1 MEIEKP
7 YSGFRR
13 EDWQRPV
20 SPNHV
25 IAKNRA
31 GADNPASTM
40 TGIEEI
46 SVSII
51 EDDPELRESVVNYL
65 DGTSGFHCIGAYGS
79 AEEALKE
86 IPLQKPNVV
95 LMDINLPGKSGIEC
109 VGKLK
114 EVEPA
119 VQVMMFTVY
128 EDSDQVFEAL
138 VAGAC
143 GYLVKSTPP
152 EKVLEAIREVH
163 RGGSP
168 MSSHIARKVVKYFH
182 QSSPTSG
189 IGSLSRREE
198 EVLHHLAQ
206 GCLYKEIADKLSI
219 SIDTV
224 RKHLHSIYGKLQVH
238 SRTDAVVKYL
248 RK

>member
-1 MEIEKP
+1 MDIT
-7 YSGFRR
+7 
-13 EDWQRPV
+13 V
-20 SPNHV
+20 CIV
-25 IAKNRA
+25 
-31 GADNPASTM
+31 
-40 TGIEEI
+40 
-46 SVSII
+46 
-51 EDDPELRESVVNYL
+51 EDDPELRESVFNYL
-65 DGTSGFHCIGAYGS
+65 QDAPGFKCLGAYGT

-86 IPLQKPNVV
+86 IPREKPSVV
-95 LMDINLPGKSGIEC
+95 LMDINLPAMNGIDC
-109 VGKLK
+109 VEQLK
-114 EVEPA
+114 MLAPG

-143 GYLVKSTPP
+143 GYMVKSTPP

-163 RGGSP
+163 NGGSP

-182 QSSPTSG
+182 QARSDRE
-189 IGSLSRREE
+189 IASLSKREE

-206 GCLYKEIADKLSI
+206 GCLYKEIADRLDI

-224 RKHLHSIYGKLQVH
+224 RKHLNSIYSKLHVH

>member
-1 MEIEKP
+1 MVMNPPQK
-7 YSGFRR
+7 R
-13 EDWQRPV
+13 E
-20 SPNHV
+20 
-25 IAKNRA
+25 
-31 GADNPASTM
+31 
-40 TGIEEI
+40 GIVNI
-46 SVSII
+46 TVSIV
-51 EDDPELRESVVNYL
+51 EDDLELRESVFNYL
-65 DGTSGFHCIGAYGS
+65 KEAPGLRCLGAYGS

-86 IPLQKPNVV
+86 IPHQKPDVV
-95 LMDINLPGKSGIEC
+95 LMDINLPEMNGIEC

-114 EVEPA
+114 AVAPE
-119 VQVMMFTVY
+119 VQVLMFTVY

-143 GYLVKSTPP
+143 GYMVKSTPP
-152 EKVLEAIREVH
+152 EKVLEAIREVQ

-168 MSSHIARKVVKYFH
+168 MSTHIARKVVKYFH
-182 QSSPTSG
+182 QTQPASG
-189 IGSLSRREE
+189 ISTLSKREE
-198 EVLHHLAQ
+198 EVLHHLSQ
-206 GCLYKEIADKLSI
+206 GCLYKEIADRLNI